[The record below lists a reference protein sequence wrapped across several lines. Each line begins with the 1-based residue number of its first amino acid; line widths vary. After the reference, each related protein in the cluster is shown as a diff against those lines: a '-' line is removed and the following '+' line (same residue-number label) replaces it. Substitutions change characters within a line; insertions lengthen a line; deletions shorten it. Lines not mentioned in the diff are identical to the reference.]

1 VGTIA
6 DNIRAVRQRIDDA
19 CRRAGRNPNEV
30 TLIAVTKAFDSTRIT
45 EAVRE
50 GVCDIGE
57 NFVQE
62 LLGKREQVLD
72 GNIRWHF
79 IGHVQTNKVKSL
91 VEVVHLIHS
100 VDSYRVAEE
109 VERRASKVGRTVD
122 VLLEV
127 KTTGEATKYGVPPE
141 EAKALVKKIAPF
153 EHVRIRGLMTI
164 GPFSPDPEESRP
176 CFRKLRELSES
187 ILGQSI
193 ENVEMT
199 HLSMGMTN
207 DFEVAVEE
215 GATLVRLGTALF
227 GPRSA
232 G

>member
-1 VGTIA
+1 MGTIA
-6 DNIRAVRQRIDDA
+6 DNILAVRQRIDDA

-109 VERRASKVGRTVD
+109 VEKRASKVGRTVD

-187 ILGQSI
+187 ILEQSI

>member
-1 VGTIA
+1 METIA

-57 NFVQE
+57 NFVKE
-62 LLGKREQVLD
+62 LLQKREQVLD

-100 VDSYRVAEE
+100 VDSYRVAQE
-109 VERRASKVGRTVD
+109 VEKRASKVSRTVD
-122 VLLEV
+122 VLLEIN
-127 KTTGEATKYGVPPE
+127 TTGEATKYGVPPE

-187 ILGQSI
+187 IAAQSI

>member
-1 VGTIA
+1 METIS

-109 VERRASKVGRTVD
+109 VEKRASKVGRTVD

-176 CFRKLRELSES
+176 CFRKLRELSEN
-187 ILGQSI
+187 IAAQSI

>member
-1 VGTIA
+1 METIS

-19 CRRAGRNPNEV
+19 CRRVGRNPNEV

-109 VERRASKVGRTVD
+109 VEKRASKVGRTVD

-141 EAKALVKKIAPF
+141 EAAALVKKIAPF

>member
-1 VGTIA
+1 MGTIA
-6 DNIRAVRQRIDDA
+6 DNILAVRQRIDDA

-109 VERRASKVGRTVD
+109 VEKRASKVGRTVD

-176 CFRKLRELSES
+176 CFRKLRELSEN
-187 ILGQSI
+187 IAAQSI